1 MKALVYTAPK
11 TVELME
17 MDQPVIQSA
26 TQVKVK
32 IYGSGICGTDLNVI
46 KGKIFANAGTVIG
59 HEGVGTVV
67 EVGER
72 VRSVRVGDRVIVD
85 PTQACGVCHFC
96 RMSQF
101 CYCENF
107 EEHQVGMT
115 IHGTFAE
122 YYVGEE
128 KYMYKIPDTMSW
140 ETAMLIEP
148 LGCVLNTFLKA
159 NIKPSDSVLV
169 LGSGAIGS
177 LCQLVSKR
185 LGRLTV
191 GTEPDDYRRS
201 FASEIADHVFH
212 PAEMSVDSV
221 LAVNNHRKFDIVVD
235 AVGNQLHMALEYIG
249 KGGRIIPMGYNEQY
263 EVSIRPTD
271 FINNGVNI
279 IGQVAVHQIVGM
291 ALQFAQSMPELERMI
306 TSRVA
311 LEQYEQAFNETM
323 GYHMRTGEPRP
334 MSSVKTILVC

>member
-17 MDQPVIQSA
+17 MEEPNIQSD

-46 KGKIFANAGTVIG
+46 KGKIFANKGTVIG

-67 EVGER
+67 EVGKW
-72 VRSVRVGDRVIVD
+72 VRSVSVGDRVIVD
-85 PTQACGVCHFC
+85 PTQACGVCHYC
-96 RMSQF
+96 RKSQF

-107 EEHQVGMT
+107 EDHQVGMT

-128 KYMYKIPDTMSW
+128 KYMYKIPNAMSW

-159 NIKPSDSVLV
+159 EIKPSDSVVV

-177 LCQLVSKR
+177 LCQLISKR

-191 GTEPDDYRRS
+191 GTEPDDYRRN
-201 FASEIADHVFH
+201 FASNIADYVFD
-212 PAEMSVDSV
+212 PADMSIESI
-221 LAVNNHRKFDIVVD
+221 LALNDNRKFDIVVD
-235 AVGNQLHMALEYIG
+235 CVGNQLHTALELIG
-249 KGGRIIPMGYNEQY
+249 KGGRIIPMGYNDQY

-279 IGQVAVHQIVGM
+279 IGKVAVHQIVGM
-291 ALQFAQSMPELERMI
+291 ALEFAQSIPELEGLI
-306 TSRVA
+306 TSKVA
-311 LEQYEQAFNETM
+311 LEHYEQAFNETM
-323 GYHMRTGEPRP
+323 GYHMRTGDPLP
-334 MSSVKTILVC
+334 MTSVKSILVC